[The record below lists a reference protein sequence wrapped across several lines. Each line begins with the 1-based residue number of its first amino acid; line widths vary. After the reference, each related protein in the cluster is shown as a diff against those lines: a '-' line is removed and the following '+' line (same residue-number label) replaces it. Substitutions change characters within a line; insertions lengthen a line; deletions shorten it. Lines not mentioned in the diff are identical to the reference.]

1 MHCCEE
7 IIRRLID
14 AEKHLCALT
23 DSTNV
28 VHEKVDADGRGIH
41 HILQLLLPPKPA
53 LRLVSGIVFKI
64 QSGEIVM
71 SGTTSTTYTL
81 TNAANPA
88 LATRFLGVEDVVGGT
103 TVPTITSS
111 DPTKLA
117 IVVGTLSAPS
127 SSGTAQLSWGAYPV
141 DAAAETNDAVTVTL
155 ALPGGES
162 EVIDFVISGTPVP
175 PPAPETFADDPAST
189 VSAWA
194 GAPAVPSTPI

>member
-1 MHCCEE
+1 MHCCDE

-23 DSTNV
+23 DSTDV
-28 VHEKVDADGRGIH
+28 IHLKVEADGRGIN
-41 HILQLLLPPKPA
+41 HILRLLSPPAPS
-53 LRLVSGIVFKI
+53 LRLMAGIVYSI

-71 SGTTSTTYTL
+71 SGTTSTTFTL

-88 LATRFLGVEDVVGGT
+88 LATRFLGVEDIVGGT

-117 IVVGTLSAPS
+117 IVVGTLTAPS
-127 SSGTAQLSWGAYPV
+127 SSGTAQLSWGAYPL
-141 DAAAETNDAVTVTL
+141 DAAAETNDPVSVTL
-155 ALPGGES
+155 ALPGGET
-162 EVIDFVISGTPVP
+162 ETINFVISGTPVP
-175 PPAPETFADDPAST
+175 PPPPETFSDDPSSV

-194 GAPAVPSTPI
+194 GAPAVPATPV